1 MTSPRFAPT
10 LPPLSPTSTPP
21 AAAPAAAPARAPLP
35 VASALVIVLA
45 LIVASQPTLAPSLL
59 YDRAAILRG
68 DYWRLWTGHLVHFG
82 ASHLFWNL
90 LIFALAGLW
99 AERLAPGRTRLLLAL
114 APPMIGLALLALD
127 PALATYGGLSGIV
140 VAVLALLA
148 LVQLARVGT
157 PSDPVTAADRWFWRA
172 VVGLIV
178 LKIAF
183 EFAAGQPLFA
193 RFAAAGIRPVPLAHL
208 AGLLAAST
216 VYRRRR
222 RAGGASQT
230 RLSPLT

>member
-1 MTSPRFAPT
+1 M
-10 LPPLSPTSTPP
+10 
-21 AAAPAAAPARAPLP
+21 
-35 VASALVIVLA
+35 IVLA
-45 LIVASQPTLAPSLL
+45 LVVASQPAFAPSLL

-114 APPMIGLALLALD
+114 APPAIGLALLALD
-127 PALATYGGLSGIV
+127 PALTVYGGLSGIV

-157 PSDPVTAADRWFWRA
+157 PADPVATSDRWFWRA
-172 VVGLIV
+172 VLGLIV

-193 RFAAAGIRPVPLAHL
+193 RFAAEGIRPVPLAHL
-208 AGLLAAST
+208 AGLLAATT

-222 RAGGASQT
+222 RSDGASQHHY
-230 RLSPLT
+230 SPLS